1 MRKSLLLAASNLRR
15 AKGQTIAIIALI
27 LLASAMMNLGLM
39 LSLDYKRNFDR
50 CHDRLHDGHV
60 TLAIDGRREE
70 LLDFLTRTLEEDGDV
85 TEFSCEDALSMVG
98 SFAYN
103 GGEVNTEFVILEK
116 ETALSRPVG
125 RMEIVEEG
133 AGKSGVY
140 LPMLYGADGKIDL
153 GDTMDINIGSHVM
166 QYQVC
171 GFLNSAMA
179 GSHNYVPTAA

>member
-85 TEFSCEDALSMVG
+85 TEFS
-98 SFAYN
+98 
-103 GGEVNTEFVILEK
+103 
-116 ETALSRPVG
+116 
-125 RMEIVEEG
+125 
-133 AGKSGVY
+133 
-140 LPMLYGADGKIDL
+140 
-153 GDTMDINIGSHVM
+153 
-166 QYQVC
+166 
-171 GFLNSAMA
+171 
-179 GSHNYVPTAA
+179 